1 MKRINIDKIDK
12 LIDKS
17 QYGSNSELFEFHMF
31 ALAKL
36 NDEYIVSFNYTNNTT
51 GLVHSGT
58 FTLNREI
65 LNYTDERGR
74 DVDVCKLDIKLW
86 ESSNPSHTISKDTVI
101 PMHIIRHY
109 DLLYLFLR
117 SYINEIIG

>member
-31 ALAKL
+31 ALSKRD
-36 NDEYIVSFNYTNNTT
+36 NEYSISFNYANNKNSLT
-51 GLVHSGT
+51 HSGY
-58 FTLNREI
+58 FILNREI

-74 DVDVCKLDIKLW
+74 DTDVCKLDVKLW
-86 ESSNPSHTISKDTVI
+86 ESSNPSNTISKDTVI
-101 PMHIIRHY
+101 PMEVIRHY

-117 SYINEIIG
+117 TYINQVIG

>member
-17 QYGSNSELFEFHMF
+17 QYGSNSELYEFHMF

-36 NDEYIVSFNYTNNTT
+36 DDAYIISFNYINNTT
-51 GLVHSGT
+51 GLIHSGT

-74 DVDVCKLDIKLW
+74 DTDVCKLDVKLW
-86 ESSNPSHTISKDTVI
+86 ETSNPSAILLKDTVI
-101 PMHIIRHY
+101 PIAVIRNY

-117 SYINEIIG
+117 SYINEVIG

>member
-1 MKRINIDKIDK
+1 MKIINIDKIDK

-17 QYGSNSELFEFHMF
+17 QYGSNSELYEFHMF

-36 NDEYIVSFNYTNNTT
+36 DDAYIISFNYINNTT
-51 GLVHSGT
+51 GLIHSGT

-74 DVDVCKLDIKLW
+74 DTDVCKLDVKLW
-86 ESSNPSHTISKDTVI
+86 ETSNPSAILSKDTVI
-101 PMHIIRHY
+101 PMAVIKHY

-117 SYINEIIG
+117 SYINEVIG

>member
-36 NDEYIVSFNYTNNTT
+36 NDEYIVSFNYTNNRT

>member
-17 QYGSNSELFEFHMF
+17 QYGSNSELYEFHMF

-36 NDEYIVSFNYTNNTT
+36 DDAYIISFNYINNTT
-51 GLVHSGT
+51 GLIHSGT

-74 DVDVCKLDIKLW
+74 DTDVCKLDVKLW
-86 ESSNPSHTISKDTVI
+86 ETSNPSAILLKDTVI
-101 PMHIIRHY
+101 PIAVIRHY

-117 SYINEIIG
+117 SYINEVIG

>member
-65 LNYTDERGR
+65 LNYTNERGK
-74 DVDVCKLDIKLW
+74 DTDVCKLDVKLW
-86 ESSNPSHTISKDTVI
+86 ENSRPSNTISKDTVI

-117 SYINEIIG
+117 SYINEVIG

>member
-74 DVDVCKLDIKLW
+74 DVDVCKLDVKLW
-86 ESSNPSHTISKDTVI
+86 ENSKPSNAISKDTVI
-101 PMHIIRHY
+101 PMHRIRHY

>member
-36 NDEYIVSFNYTNNTT
+36 NDEYIVSFNYTNNRT

-74 DVDVCKLDIKLW
+74 DVDVCKLDVKLW
-86 ESSNPSHTISKDTVI
+86 ENSKPSNAISKDTVI